1 LLHTLDVKNSG
12 ASSNPTPIPDDAA
25 ASSRP
30 GDPWMAETL
39 ARQRALRAAV
49 LIDAIRCL
57 IGAAG
62 TRERRSRQVAL
73 RWILSR
79 ETRSPFSFNNVCE
92 CLGFEPSR
100 VRRLLLTPSVGV
112 EGAPRLAIAGGRSPS
127 RAVRRPR
134 RSPIRYVL
142 LEGGRKP

>member
-1 LLHTLDVKNSG
+1 LLCALVVAHQATDGWRS
-12 ASSNPTPIPDDAA
+12 APAPSSVPDAHQ
-25 ASSRP
+25 
-30 GDPWMAETL
+30 PWVGEAI

-62 TRERRSRQVAL
+62 TRERRSRQTAL

-79 ETRSPFSFNNVCE
+79 ETKSPFSFNNVCE

-100 VRRLLLTPSVGV
+100 IRRLLLTPSISSDGV
-112 EGAPRLAIAGGRSPS
+112 PRLVIDGA
-127 RAVRRPR
+127 RARTRGVRRPR
-134 RSPIRYVL
+134 RSPVRYVV
-142 LEGGRKP
+142 LEGGRKA

>member
-1 LLHTLDVKNSG
+1 
-12 ASSNPTPIPDDAA
+12 
-25 ASSRP
+25 
-30 GDPWMAETL
+30 
-39 ARQRALRAAV
+39 V

-62 TRERRSRQVAL
+62 TRERRSRQTAM

-79 ETRSPFSFNNVCE
+79 DMRSPFSFHNVCE

-100 VRRLLLTPSVGV
+100 IRRLLLTPSVGLD
-112 EGAPRLAIAGGRSPS
+112 EPPRLGIASGRSPS

-134 RSPIRYVL
+134 RAPIRYVVL
-142 LEGGRKP
+142 DGGRKP